1 MDGAKG
7 AELAFAA
14 QCNAAVV
21 KGAESY
27 YRNMRVTG
35 GGGGCDALAQGQQF
49 ALLLARILLPTC
61 PIISCIRHT
70 RRATLISSIAGS
82 LVMS

>member
-1 MDGAKG
+1 MLDPTCLPPWCCREKVDGAKG

-27 YRNMRVTG
+27 YRNM
-35 GGGGCDALAQGQQF
+35 
-49 ALLLARILLPTC
+49 
-61 PIISCIRHT
+61 
-70 RRATLISSIAGS
+70 
-82 LVMS
+82 